1 MYVDMSGPYPQ
12 KGGKPTEIAN
22 TFLISKKRL

>member
-1 MYVDMSGPYPQ
+1 MYVDMSDLYPR

-22 TFLISKKRL
+22 TFLISKKLL